1 MPMLTFNWE
10 TCLQVRVNQPVRV
23 VSSKRNF
30 FLSRLSIPLSSVE
43 KCNCVWDEKNIS
55 RIKKGRKSIVA
66 GYNTFLL
73 KFRKIVHK
81 SFKIF
86 V

>member
-30 FLSRLSIPLSSVE
+30 SLSLSLSLSIVDSVVE
-43 KCNCVWDEKNIS
+43 
-55 RIKKGRKSIVA
+55 RRKV
-66 GYNTFLL
+66 
-73 KFRKIVHK
+73 
-81 SFKIF
+81 
-86 V
+86 